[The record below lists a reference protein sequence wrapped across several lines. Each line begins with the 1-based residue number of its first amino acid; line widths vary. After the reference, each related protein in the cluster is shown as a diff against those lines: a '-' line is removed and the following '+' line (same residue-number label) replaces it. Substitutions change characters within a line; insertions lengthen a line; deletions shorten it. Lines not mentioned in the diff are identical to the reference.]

1 MEASKT
7 IVKNTVFSTVKA
19 VMSVSK
25 KSVKLSGFQ
34 LKNIFSPIE
43 YVEIFLTYQLRMRI
57 LMERKLQSNTSTMID
72 TQFCN
77 LFIFHRSSDL
87 SK

>member
-25 KSVKLSGFQ
+25 KSVKLSGFK

>member
-25 KSVKLSGFQ
+25 KSVKLSGLK

-57 LMERKLQSNTSTMID
+57 LMERKLQSNTSTMMD

-77 LFIFHRSSDL
+77 LFIFHQSRDL